1 MMKEAKFYK
10 DRVCINVLANSIE
23 NAKEIYEA
31 IDGHILVGLLSKNY
45 PTVEAAVEDMKL
57 YAKEINNAVSVGLGA
72 GDPNQW
78 KMAAEISKELQPQH
92 VNQVFTGVGYTR
104 ALLGQKE
111 TLVNAL
117 ISPCGKVGYVKV
129 STGPLSSKAEDGIIP
144 VETAI
149 EMLKDMG
156 ASSVKFFPMN
166 GLNTIEEYKALAE
179 ACAKQDFILEPTGG
193 IGLNNFEEILAIALK
208 AGVKK
213 VVPHVYTSIVDKAT
227 GKTKVEDIMKI
238 YEIIKR
244 VVE

>member
-10 DRVCINVLANSIE
+10 NRVCINVLANSIE

-45 PTVEAAVEDMKL
+45 PSVEAAVEDMKL

-78 KMAAEISKELQPQH
+78 KMAAEISEILQPQH

-104 ALLGQKE
+104 GLLGQNE

-129 STGPLSSKAEDGIIP
+129 STGPLSSKAEDGIVP

-166 GLNTIEEYKALAE
+166 GLSTIEEYKALAE

-193 IGLNNFEEILAIALK
+193 IDLDNFEEILTIALK

>member
-1 MMKEAKFYK
+1 MTKQANFYK
-10 DRVCINVLANSIE
+10 DKVCINVLANSIE

-57 YAKEINNAVSVGLGA
+57 YSKEINNAVSVGLGA
-72 GDPNQW
+72 GDPKQW
-78 KMAAEISKELQPQH
+78 KMVAEISEELQPQH
-92 VNQVFTGVGYTR
+92 VNQVFTAVGYTR
-104 ALLGQKE
+104 ALLRQNE

-117 ISPCGKVGYVKV
+117 VSPCGKAGYVKI
-129 STGPLSSKAEDGIIP
+129 STGPLSSKTEDGIVT

-156 ASSVKFFPMN
+156 ATSVKFFPMN
-166 GLNTIEEYKALAE
+166 GLSTIEEYKSLAE

-193 IGLNNFEEILAIALK
+193 IDLDNFEEILTIALK

-213 VVPHVYTSIVDKAT
+213 VVPHLYTSIIDKAT
-227 GKTKVEDIMKI
+227 GKTKVEDIIKI

>member
-78 KMAAEISKELQPQH
+78 KMVAEISKDLQPQH

-104 ALLGQKE
+104 ALLGQSE

-129 STGPLSSKAEDGIIP
+129 STGPLSSKAEDGIVP

-193 IGLNNFEEILAIALK
+193 IDLDNFEEILTIALK

-213 VVPHVYTSIVDKAT
+213 VVPHVYTSIVDKST
-227 GKTKVEDIMKI
+227 GKTKVEDIIKI